1 MLASMGAWGTG
12 IFEDDV
18 AADVRG
24 EWEDAVGSGSSV
36 SDATAAL
43 IGGLGADFIP
53 DVDDGPVFWIALAA
67 LQVEAGEVAPD
78 VAARAV
84 EAIPANLSRWRE
96 EATAEDLA
104 AREQVLGA
112 LEQRLRS

>member
-1 MLASMGAWGTG
+1 MGAWGTG

-36 SDATAAL
+36 SDATAVL
-43 IGGLGADFIP
+43 IDGLGADFIP
-53 DVDDGPVFWIALAA
+53 DEDDGPVFWIALAA
-67 LQVEAGEVAPD
+67 LQLEAAEVTPD

-96 EATAEDLA
+96 EATAEDFT
-104 AREQVLGA
+104 ARERVLSE